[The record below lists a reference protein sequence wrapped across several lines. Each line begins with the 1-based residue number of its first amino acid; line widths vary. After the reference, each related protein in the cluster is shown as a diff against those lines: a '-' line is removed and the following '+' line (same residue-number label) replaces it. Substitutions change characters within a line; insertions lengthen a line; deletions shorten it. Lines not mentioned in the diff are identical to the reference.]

1 MIISLSMVAKWLHYF
16 SANKCSHVGG
26 IFSFLGPLHFSSWP
40 KVGQKKKKKEMRGA
54 EAKVDHYIFK
64 FIFLHLDLNKILV
77 SGLSEGTMISRIPA
91 PSFARK
97 GVA

>member
-1 MIISLSMVAKWLHYF
+1 
-16 SANKCSHVGG
+16 
-26 IFSFLGPLHFSSWP
+26 
-40 KVGQKKKKKEMRGA
+40 MRGA